1 VQRILVRLGVSRE
14 MEPDGRGRGL
24 VNFMAGSLAFA
35 ACFNFWAAIYAIAR
49 AASFAAAPRYVFGDL
64 RTWGFLT
71 LAISISQF
79 GAAAGLLTGS
89 LRARWLGAGLAFL
102 NGIGQISGLPGYPL
116 WFLVVTAVDMVVLS
130 GMAIYGMQ
138 LSREAARRSASARPG
153 AGIPPAGG

>member
-1 VQRILVRLGVSRE
+1 MQRNLVRLGVSRD

-24 VNFMAGSLAFA
+24 VIFLAGSLAFA
-35 ACFNFWAAIYAIAR
+35 ACFNFWAAVYAIAR
-49 AASFAAAPRYVFGDL
+49 AASFAVTPRYVFADL
-64 RTWGFLT
+64 RTWGFIT

-89 LRARWLGAGLAFL
+89 QRARWLGAGLAFL

-116 WFLVVTAVDMVVLS
+116 WFLVITAVDMVVLS

-138 LSREAARRSASARPG
+138 LSRDAARREWTGRRLGPG
-153 AGIPPAGG
+153 N